1 MNVSERAISKT
12 TQTIN
17 RLDIQKNI
25 LFFDGSEVDI
35 YRDRMK
41 DIAGYGNK
49 FVQLNAFPV
58 QLNPSSK
65 EKDKAGVKEHIN
77 AIFYVSKRDFANKI
91 GDIPVDI
98 NRYRIAVVIDAK
110 TYRFYNIDTANYYGN
125 VATKEFYRYVVIAC
139 TEVL

>member
-1 MNVSERAISKT
+1 
-12 TQTIN
+12 
-17 RLDIQKNI
+17 
-25 LFFDGSEVDI
+25 
-35 YRDRMK
+35 MK

-65 EKDKAGVKEHIN
+65 QKDKAGVKENIN